1 MSTYTYSIIIPHK
14 NRIALLETLVKSI
27 PDRPDIEVIIIDDAS
42 EDPAKIEA
50 LVHSYSTR
58 YGQLQL
64 IFNPGDR
71 SLGAGWARN
80 QGITIAK
87 GEYVLFADSD
97 DSFTPDAFN
106 HFDQIRTNHPTVDL
120 CLFKSQSIDTDGSP
134 STRTDFTNFLIDYAY
149 GLNDH
154 AKHSKLLRQIASKID
169 PPWAKLIKRTLMDDP
184 SCRFE
189 EITVSNDIL
198 FNLWVVQHAQQMQI
212 CSETVYCVL
221 DHAETLGNLCT
232 KESLDI
238 RFNTSL
244 RNIHALSESSF
255 APAKPISV
263 CGGYVWRARQ
273 FGLKVFFT
281 YLRRAIRQRA
291 PLFYPWYR
299 YIMALYY
306 KLMGYDPLK
315 IRAFIILGKS
325 IKTYS
330 IKRLAVTKI
339 QPNV

>member
-1 MSTYTYSIIIPHK
+1 MSTLHYSIIIPHK
-14 NRIALLETLVKSI
+14 NRIALLENLLMSI
-27 PDRPDIEVIIIDDAS
+27 PDRPDIEVIIIDDTS

-50 LVHSYSTR
+50 LILDFSR
-58 YGQLQL
+58 RFGQLQL
-64 IFNPGDR
+64 IFNPGDC

-106 HFDQIRTNHPTVDL
+106 HFDHIRTNHSTVDL
-120 CLFKSQSIDTDGSP
+120 CLFKSHSFDTDGSP
-134 STRTDFTNFLIDYAY
+134 STRTDFTNFLIEYAY
-149 GLNDH
+149 GLGDH

-198 FNLWVVQHAQQMQI
+198 FNLWVVQNAQQMHI
-212 CSETVYCVL
+212 RSETVYCVL
-221 DHAETLGNLCT
+221 DHAETLGNLRT
-232 KESLDI
+232 KESLDT

-244 RNIHALSESSF
+244 RYIHALSESSF

-263 CGGYVWRARQ
+263 CGGHVWRARY
-273 FGLKVFFT
+273 FGLKVFFA
-281 YLRRAIRQRA
+281 YLRRAMEQRA

-299 YIMALYY
+299 YVMGLYY
-306 KLMGYDPLK
+306 TVMGYDPLK
-315 IRAFIILGKS
+315 IRAFIIFGKS
-325 IKTYS
+325 SKTYT
-330 IKRLAVTKI
+330 IKKSAVTKI

>member
-1 MSTYTYSIIIPHK
+1 MSTLHYSIIIPHK

-27 PDRPDIEVIIIDDAS
+27 PSRPDIEVIITDDAS
-42 EDPAKIEA
+42 EDPAKTEA
-50 LVHSYSTR
+50 LVHNYSTR

-64 IFNPGDR
+64 ITNTGNR

-80 QGITIAK
+80 QGIAVAK

-106 HFDQIRTNHPTVDL
+106 QFDQIRTNHPTVDL
-120 CLFKSQSIDTDGSP
+120 CLFRSQSIGMDGSP
-134 STRTDFTNFLIDYAY
+134 STRTDFTNFLIEYAFS
-149 GLNDH
+149 LDDH

-169 PPWAKLIKRTLMDDP
+169 PPWAKLIKRTLLDNP

-189 EITVSNDIL
+189 EIIVSDDIL
-198 FNLWVVQHAQQMQI
+198 FNLSVVQHAQQMHI
-212 CSETVYCVL
+212 RSETVYCVL
-221 DHAETLGNLCT
+221 DHAETLGNLRT
-232 KESLDI
+232 KESLDT

-263 CGGYVWRARQ
+263 CGGHVWRARY
-273 FGLKVFFT
+273 FGLKVFFA

-299 YIMALYY
+299 YVMGLYY
-306 KLMGYDPLK
+306 TVMGYDPLK

>member
-1 MSTYTYSIIIPHK
+1 MSTLHYSIIIPHK
-14 NRIALLETLVKSI
+14 NRIALLENLLISI
-27 PDRPDIEVIIIDDAS
+27 PARPDIEVIIIDDAS
-42 EDPAKIEA
+42 EDRAKIEA
-50 LVHSYSTR
+50 LILDFSTR
-58 YGQLQL
+58 FGQLQL

-80 QGITIAK
+80 QAITIVK

-120 CLFKSQSIDTDGSP
+120 CLFRSQSIGMDGSP
-134 STRTDFTNFLIDYAY
+134 STRTDFTNFLMEYAFS
-149 GLNDH
+149 LDDH
-154 AKHSKLLRQIASKID
+154 AKHAKLLRQIASKID
-169 PPWAKLIKRTLMDDP
+169 PPWAKLIKRTLLDNP

-189 EITVSNDIL
+189 EIIVSNDIL
-198 FNLWVVQHAQQMQI
+198 FNLCVVQHAQQMHI
-212 CSETVYCVL
+212 RSETVYCVL
-221 DHAETLGNLCT
+221 DHAETLGNLRT

-273 FGLKVFFT
+273 FGLKVFFA
-281 YLRRAIRQRA
+281 YLRRAMEQRA
-291 PLFYPWYR
+291 PLYYPWYR

-306 KLMGYDPLK
+306 KLMGYNPLK
-315 IRAFIILGKS
+315 IRAFIIFGKS
-325 IKTYS
+325 SKTYS
-330 IKRLAVTKI
+330 IKKSAVTKI